1 MDVVEGVVG
10 VEQWHVVEERVEW
23 PLLSMTMSVVL
34 PPIPIDS
41 VVDVVVKVVVKVV
54 VVARMVMIG

>member
-10 VEQWHVVEERVEW
+10 VEQSHVVEERVEW

-34 PPIPIDS
+34 PPIPIDY
-41 VVDVVVKVVVKVV
+41 VVDVVVKVV

>member
-1 MDVVEGVVG
+1 ML
-10 VEQWHVVEERVEW
+10 VVEERVEW
-23 PLLSMTMSVVL
+23 PLLSMTMSVVQ

-41 VVDVVVKVVVKVV
+41 VVVKVVVNVD